1 MGFINKET
9 SLGAPE
15 CLYKM
20 FNMLPREHGTN
31 QSPTRPRPTRVVVMP
46 ETVPGLVPM
55 IPGSTSPGNLTLPMG
70 YTMIYPKWQWGTNDS
85 HWILGDTVSDKPWN
99 SLEF

>member
-1 MGFINKET
+1 MEHIKV
-9 SLGAPE
+9 
-15 CLYKM
+15 
-20 FNMLPREHGTN
+20 LPDHGLP
-31 QSPTRPRPTRVVVMP
+31 SVGDGWVVVMP